1 MLKTCV
7 SVCYSWRG
15 ALAILLQIY
24 FATAK
29 RGSIFCTQ
37 IYLEVG
43 LVIQAHLSFDSFDS
57 SENVRSKR
65 HSAASVAPAN
75 FTEQIWTK
83 LFFHSFVYSSFALP
97 VSTWPEKRLH
107 CNLAFLKATWTQ
119 KKTPVNF
126 LVQTSVLTSSFSQG
140 NLLAVLLQSALM
152 ALFHKLKAKIDRSHQ
167 YFFSGSRKIFAER
180 FSVNGLERP
189 ETTFRCLAAASWFVT
204 IKTSLCW
211 IGALGLL

>member
-1 MLKTCV
+1 
-7 SVCYSWRG
+7 
-15 ALAILLQIY
+15 
-24 FATAK
+24 
-29 RGSIFCTQ
+29 
-37 IYLEVG
+37 
-43 LVIQAHLSFDSFDS
+43 
-57 SENVRSKR
+57 
-65 HSAASVAPAN
+65 
-75 FTEQIWTK
+75 
-83 LFFHSFVYSSFALP
+83 
-97 VSTWPEKRLH
+97 
-107 CNLAFLKATWTQ
+107 LAFLKATWTQ

-204 IKTSLCW
+204 IKISLCW